1 MSRWVQWIFL
11 SSIGVFGLTVFG
23 DVQSRSS
30 SLQLFDSMRRA
41 EVRAWAETHQIP
53 IQTEVNGRI
62 RALHLVQSGKPVFK
76 ITHNAD
82 AAISTATDMVFSSPS
97 FGQNGEG
104 VTVGVWDGGHVLDV
118 HQELIGRVNLR
129 DSTSLGVDWHATHVA
144 GTIAASGLRA
154 SARGMASLAT
164 INSYDW
170 NLVESELI
178 SVAATSS
185 NQDDKIYISNHSWGL
200 TAGWDGG
207 EFYGYEDFGRYSYT
221 VQRMDDL
228 LYDAPY
234 HLSVWASGNDREDVG
249 NGPQLDDGVYKGG
262 YDTLTAY
269 CVAKNVLTVGA
280 VNDGV
285 YANERSVSQASMSSF
300 SAWGPCDDGRIK
312 PDVVGNGV
320 NLYSTDSD
328 YNSDYIILSGTS
340 MATPNVS
347 GSAALLIELYGE
359 LFNESQ
365 MRASTLKGLIIHTA
379 DDCGRVGPDYQYGW
393 GLMNT
398 LAAAEQ
404 IKAHSE
410 GQPMKMK
417 EDYLAS
423 FNRRVVTNV
432 VYSSGLE
439 PLRVTLCWTDPP
451 GFSDSAS
458 DDRTPD
464 LVNDLDLIVRGPQGD
479 HFPYRLR
486 YEEPA
491 AEALQ
496 DAKNGV
502 DNVEQVYIQTPAEG
516 YYTVVVD
523 YDGFLS
529 GFRQDYSLLVSGQ
542 SVEDG
547 DGDGLPDWWEQQY
560 FGGVS
565 QLASDDEDGDGSN
578 NLTEYVAGTDPLN
591 AQSMFTIQE
600 FVPNAGG
607 YVISWN
613 SVEGRSYQVL
623 KSSNLFF
630 DEFSPIS
637 SILPYPV
644 NRYTDS
650 VERTEAQLFYQI
662 EVSWP

>member
-1 MSRWVQWIFL
+1 MRRWVKQIFF
-11 SSIGVFGLTVFG
+11 SSIVAFELTASG
-23 DVQSRSS
+23 DLQSRSS
-30 SLQLFDSMRRA
+30 SLRLFDAMRRA
-41 EVRAWAETHQIP
+41 EVKAWAETHNIP
-53 IQTEVNGRI
+53 LRTEVNGRI
-62 RALHLVQSGKPVFK
+62 RALHLVENGKPVFK
-76 ITHNAD
+76 VTHNAN
-82 AAISTATDMVFSSPS
+82 AAISTAADMVFSSSS

-104 VTVGVWDGGHVLDV
+104 VTVGVWDAGHVLDI

-129 DSTSLGVDWHATHVA
+129 DSSTEGVDYHATHVA
-144 GTIAASGLRA
+144 GTIAAAGVRA
-154 SARGMASLAT
+154 SARGMASMAT
-164 INSYDW
+164 IDSYDW
-170 NLVESELI
+170 DLVESELI

-185 NQDDKIYISNHSWGL
+185 NQNDKIYLSNHSWGF
-200 TAGWDGG
+200 TAGWDGE
-207 EFYGYEDFGRYSYT
+207 EFYGYEDFGRYSYM
-221 VQRMDDL
+221 VKDLDDIS
-228 LYDAPY
+228 YDAPY
-234 HLSVWASGNDREDVG
+234 HLSVWAAGNDRIDVG
-249 NGPQLDDGVYKGG
+249 NGSQLGDGVYKGG
-262 YDTLTAY
+262 YDTLTAFP
-269 CVAKNVLTVGA
+269 VAKNVLTVGA

-285 YANERSVSQASMSSF
+285 YANERSISQASMANFSS
-300 SAWGPCDDGRIK
+300 WGPCDDGRIK

-320 NLYSTDSD
+320 DVYSTGSD
-328 YNSDYIILSGTS
+328 YNSHYFTSRGTS

-359 LFNESQ
+359 LFNEGR

-379 DDCGRVGPDYQYGW
+379 DDCGRVGPDYEYGW

-404 IKAHSE
+404 IKAHAE
-410 GQPMKMK
+410 GQPMKLK

-423 FNRRVVTNV
+423 FNRKFVTNV

-451 GFSDSAS
+451 GVIDYAS

-479 HFPYRLR
+479 YFPYRLR
-486 YEEPA
+486 YEEPTA
-491 AEALQ
+491 DALQ
-496 DAKNGV
+496 DAKNAV
-502 DNVEQVYIQTPAEG
+502 DNVEQVYIQTPAKG
-516 YYTVVVD
+516 NYTIVVD

-547 DGDGLPDWWEQQY
+547 DEDGLPDWWEQQY

-565 QLASDDEDGDGSN
+565 QSASDDGDGDGSN

-591 AQSMFTIQE
+591 AQSVFTIQE
-600 FVPNAGG
+600 FSPDVGG

-623 KSSNLFF
+623 KSSNLIF

-637 SILPYPV
+637 PILPYPV
-644 NRYTDS
+644 NRYTDA
-650 VERTEAQLFYQI
+650 VERSEAQLFYQI
-662 EVSWP
+662 EVSRP

>member
-1 MSRWVQWIFL
+1 MRRWVQRIFF
-11 SSIGVFGLTVFG
+11 SSIVAFELTALG
-23 DVQSRSS
+23 DLQSRSS
-30 SLQLFDSMRRA
+30 SLRLFDAMRRA
-41 EVRAWAETHQIP
+41 EVKAWAETHNIP
-53 IQTEVNGRI
+53 IRTEVDGRI
-62 RALHLVQSGKPVFK
+62 RALHLVRNGKPVFK
-76 ITHNAD
+76 ITHNAN
-82 AAISTATDMVFSSPS
+82 AAISTATDMVFSSSS

-104 VTVGVWDGGHVLDV
+104 VKVGVWDAGHVLDM

-129 DSTSLGVDWHATHVA
+129 DSSTLGVDYHATHVA
-144 GTIAASGLRA
+144 GTIAAAGVRA
-154 SARGMASLAT
+154 SAKGMASMAT
-164 INSYDW
+164 IDSYDW
-170 NLVESELI
+170 DLVESELI

-185 NQDDKIYISNHSWGL
+185 NQNDKIYLSNHSWGYA
-200 TAGWDGG
+200 AGWDGG
-207 EFYGYEDFGRYSYT
+207 EFFGYEDFGRYSYAAELL
-221 VQRMDDL
+221 DDIS
-228 LYDAPY
+228 YDAPY
-234 HLSVWASGNDREDVG
+234 HLSVWSAGNDRNDVG
-249 NGPQLDDGVYKGG
+249 NGSQLGDGVYKGG
-262 YDTLTAY
+262 YDTLTDFP
-269 CVAKNVLTVGA
+269 VAKNVLTVGA

-285 YANERSVSQASMSSF
+285 YANARSISQASMTSF
-300 SAWGPCDDGRIK
+300 SSWGPCDDGRIK
-312 PDVVGNGV
+312 PDVVGNGAS
-320 NLYSTDSD
+320 LYSTGSD
-328 YNSDYIILSGTS
+328 YNSHYTNSSGTS
-340 MATPNVS
+340 MAAPNVS

-379 DDCGRVGPDYQYGW
+379 DDSGRVGPDYEYGW

-410 GQPMKMK
+410 GQPRRLK

-423 FNRRVVTNV
+423 FNRRFVTNV

-451 GFSDSAS
+451 GVIDFAS

-491 AEALQ
+491 ADALQ
-496 DAKNGV
+496 DAKNAV
-502 DNVEQVYIQTPAEG
+502 DNVEQVYIQTPAQG
-516 YYTVVVD
+516 YYTIVVD

-547 DGDGLPDWWEQQY
+547 DEDGLPDWWEQQY

-565 QLASDDEDGDGSN
+565 QSASDDGDGDGSN

-591 AQSMFTIQE
+591 AQSVFTIQE
-600 FVPNAGG
+600 FVPDVGG

-623 KSSNLFF
+623 KSSNLIF

-637 SILPYPV
+637 PILPYPV
-644 NRYTDS
+644 NRYTDA
-650 VERTEAQLFYQI
+650 VERSEAQLFYQI
-662 EVSWP
+662 EVSRP